1 MLGSAPPIPRRFSR
15 RLAGGRSHDACL
27 RTLTGGSP
35 GARYPDGVESAEYLG
50 PVTPGSAPVGSGLS
64 RDDQALLTGLRAG
77 DAASYEVLVR
87 THGGRLLAVSRRF
100 LRNEADARDC
110 VQDAFLLAF
119 RRIHTFEG
127 RSSVGTWLY
136 RIVVNAALMKIRA
149 RLGQREESLDGLL
162 PEFDALGNRLERS
175 DPVGPP
181 AEILVHRREVRDLV
195 RQSIDRLPEG
205 YRTVLIL
212 RDIEEYDTE
221 ETARLLDT
229 TPGNVKTRLHRARAA
244 LKTLI
249 EPLVSKG
256 EP

>member
-1 MLGSAPPIPRRFSR
+1 M
-15 RLAGGRSHDACL
+15 
-27 RTLTGGSP
+27 
-35 GARYPDGVESAEYLG
+35 
-50 PVTPGSAPVGSGLS
+50 GSGANW
-64 RDDQALLTGLRAG
+64 DDEALLAGLRAG

-87 THGGRLLAVSRRF
+87 THGGRMLAVARRF

-119 RRIHTFEG
+119 RQIHTFEG
-127 RSSVGTWLY
+127 RSSVGTWLH
-136 RIVVNAALMKIRA
+136 RIVVNAALMKVRA

-162 PEFDALGNRLERS
+162 PEFDAMGNRVERS
-175 DPVGPP
+175 APLGPS
-181 AEILVHRREVRDLV
+181 AEILVQRREVRDLV

-205 YRTVLIL
+205 YRTILIL

-249 EPLVSKG
+249 GPLRSEEEP
-256 EP
+256 

>member
-1 MLGSAPPIPRRFSR
+1 MDDGCLG
-15 RLAGGRSHDACL
+15 
-27 RTLTGGSP
+27 TLIGESP
-35 GARYPDGVESAEYLG
+35 GAGCRDAARPVEGPG
-50 PVTPGSAPVGSGLS
+50 PVTTGSTPVGSGAR
-64 RDDQALLTGLRAG
+64 RDDEALLAGLRAG

-87 THGGRLLAVSRRF
+87 THGGRMLAVARRF

-119 RRIHTFEG
+119 RQIHTFEG
-127 RSSVGTWLY
+127 RSSVGTWLH

-162 PEFDALGNRLERS
+162 PEFDAMGNRLERS
-175 DPVGPP
+175 APIGPP
-181 AEILVHRREVRDLV
+181 ADILVQRREVRDLV

-212 RDIEEYDTE
+212 RDIEGYDTE
-221 ETARLLDT
+221 ETARLLDM
-229 TPGNVKTRLHRARAA
+229 TPGNVKARLHRARAA

-249 EPLVSKG
+249 GPVLSEG
-256 EP
+256 ES